1 MNRSA
6 LHARKEGQR
15 FYSNEEWKGME
26 RGWVHGEK
34 EFRERMLEHLNPD
47 SDHPPRQIYDAA
59 QKRDMSEVAV
69 EATIERGLK
78 RLKVDPSELK
88 TLRKS
93 HPAKLMLATYLKTH
107 YSIGNTRI
115 SEVLH
120 MGHASLVGRCHT
132 LITDNRDLN
141 RKYETFSRYLDIEYT
156 V

>member
-1 MNRSA
+1 
-6 LHARKEGQR
+6 
-15 FYSNEEWKGME
+15 
-26 RGWVHGEK
+26 
-34 EFRERMLEHLNPD
+34 
-47 SDHPPRQIYDAA
+47 
-59 QKRDMSEVAV
+59 MSEVAV
-69 EATIERGLK
+69 EATIERGFK

-93 HPAKLMLATYLKTH
+93 YPAKLMLATYLKTH

-132 LITDNRDLN
+132 LITDDRDLN
-141 RKYETFSRYLDIEYT
+141 RKYETSSRYLDIEHT